1 MVYTELAEVKL
12 HLLES
17 TVIELDVLAL
27 EMVLTRGSMK
37 PEHIDWSKSDE
48 DIIVGF

>member
-12 HLLES
+12 FLLES

-27 EMVLTRGSMK
+27 KMVLTRGNMK
-37 PEHIDWSKSDE
+37 PEHIDWFE
-48 DIIVGF
+48 LEVDIIVGF